1 MEREKEKEK
10 IKERKKKKEKRKRRN
25 RKRKPSLCKQHGPAA
40 VIQQQIQSKFFTALG
55 ESCQEAKL
63 CTDNNFRKATFVVFS
78 IISNRD

>member
-10 IKERKKKKEKRKRRN
+10 IKERKKIKRGN

-40 VIQQQIQSKFFTALG
+40 AIQQQIQSKFFTALG
-55 ESCQEAKL
+55 ESCQEAKP
-63 CTDNNFRKATFVVFS
+63 CSDNNFRKATFVVFS